1 MLSSFEQE
9 LPVIKE
15 RMMEAGTGEKK
26 RKLCFMP

>member
-15 RMMEAGTGEKK
+15 RMMEAGTGKI
-26 RKLCFMP
+26 KLGFLP